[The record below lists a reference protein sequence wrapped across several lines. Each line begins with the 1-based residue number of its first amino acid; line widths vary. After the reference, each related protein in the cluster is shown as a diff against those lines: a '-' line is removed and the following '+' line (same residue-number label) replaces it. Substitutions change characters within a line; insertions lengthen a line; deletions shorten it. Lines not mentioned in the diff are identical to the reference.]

1 MEEEFYVKV
10 YLFRKNRVPPIEI
23 ARNSQL
29 KITIETMDYTVPVG
43 ATASAFAKGAFSDKV
58 YTQSCTVDGNRISFI
73 PEPGFFVQGRNILQ
87 YEIGDSVIP
96 LAIDVN
102 CEISLPDEGDATKP
116 DSVKPYI
123 QRAEVAAEKSE
134 AAAARAQEVKDSIP
148 EDYTKLSD
156 GVNQLKD
163 DLDDKFKHIQSD
175 QLFNTDEFLIGKALE
190 YQYGVSTPADL
201 TDDDNWVTT
210 NIITKEKGKSITY
223 ATNITKS
230 GIVALGYNKN
240 SSGNYVRSDY
250 YPKVTSGENYNTL
263 TFAEDSE
270 LIRISILKSQYEAIS
285 KYLNGIYLCEE
296 TKWSTDLS
304 RKYINETHLTN
315 TKVKEEDII
324 TENPINYNGNEVNV
338 FFYGIA
344 CGDSLTEGTFN
355 TESGYENHKQ
365 YAYPMMFTKKTGVTL
380 RNFGVGGST
389 AKSWYERYQN
399 VEFPIYDFAIIAFG
413 VNDLLQGVENTTI
426 TYLKNIVDKLKS
438 KNPKVKCFIATVN
451 KAYKSASANYN
462 ALNDN
467 IRNFA
472 NTTDGCYLLDIAKY
486 GLTEDG
492 TNFVNGHL
500 TAIGYNEL
508 AREFA
513 NLISWNIQNNMSD
526 FTDIQFSGTT
536 HTTLPTD

>member
-1 MEEEFYVKV
+1 MSKSVNVDFVTRQIEVDTDGKEYYVSAAVAAKDAEQSMLSAQNAADAAEAV
-10 YLFRKNRVPPIEI
+10 APEYAKTKEVLDNIV
-23 ARNSQL
+23 S
-29 KITIETMDYTVPVG
+29 YTNTATEQANV
-43 ATASAFAKGAFSDKV
+43 ATAKAEAASTSATNAAQSYANADAIA
-58 YTQSCTVDGNRISFI
+58 TQLT
-73 PEPGFFVQGRNILQ
+73 EYL
-87 YEIGDSVIP
+87 
-96 LAIDVN
+96 
-102 CEISLPDEGDATKP
+102 ATKETLTAP
-116 DSVKPYI
+116 AVDKTLLI
-123 QRAEVAAEKSE
+123 EG
-134 AAAARAQEVKDSIP
+134 AAADSKVVG
-148 EDYTKLSD
+148 KLKS
-156 GVNQLKD
+156 
-163 DLDDKFKHIQSD
+163 DLDDKFEHIQSD
-175 QLFNTDEFLIGKALE
+175 QLFNTDEFLIGKLLE
-190 YQYGVSTPADL
+190 YQFGVSTPEDL
-201 TDDDNWVTT
+201 TGDDNWVTT

-223 ATNITKS
+223 ATNITMS
-230 GIVALGYNKN
+230 GIVALGYAMNEH
-240 SSGNYVRSDY
+240 GEYVRKDY
-250 YPKVTSGENYNTL
+250 YAQVNSGDTYNTL
-263 TFAEDSE
+263 TFDTDIE
-270 LIRISILKSQYEAIS
+270 LIRISLLKSQYETIS
-285 KYLNGIYLCEE
+285 QYLNGIYLCEE
-296 TKWSTDLS
+296 TKWSADLS
-304 RKYINETHLTN
+304 REYINETRLTN

-365 YAYPMMFTKKTGVTL
+365 YAYPMIFTKKTGVTL

-426 TYLKNIVDKLKS
+426 TYLTNIVDKLKS

-451 KAYKSASANYN
+451 KAYKSASVNYDT
-462 ALNDN
+462 LNDN
-467 IRNFA
+467 IRNLA
-472 NTTDGCYLLDIAKY
+472 NTTEGCYLLDIAKY

-526 FTDIQFSGTT
+526 FADIQFSGTT
-536 HTTLPTD
+536 YTNLPTD